1 MMSVRKANVR
11 DASAIAHVH
20 VQSWQTTYAGIVP
33 DEYLAS
39 LNEVERVP
47 VWREWLSRDI
57 QVFVVE
63 MEGEV
68 VGFGSAGPIREPL
81 QDYDAELFAIYVLK
95 HAQKRGIGTALLGS
109 LAASLRAKGL
119 NGMVAW
125 VLEGNPSVRF
135 YEKSGALR
143 ISSKEIE
150 IGGVMLP
157 ELAFGWPH
165 LETISSPKTTL
176 VNLNHNS

>member
-1 MMSVRKANVR
+1 MISVRKANLQ

-33 DEYLAS
+33 DEHLAS
-39 LNEVERVP
+39 LNEAERVP
-47 VWREWLSRDI
+47 VWQNWLSRDI
-57 QVFVVE
+57 QVVVVE

-68 VGFGSAGPIREPL
+68 AGFASAGPIREPL

-95 HAQKRGIGTALLGS
+95 RTQKLGIGTALLKS
-109 LAASLRAKGL
+109 LADSLLAEGFHA
-119 NGMVAW
+119 MAAW
-125 VLEGNPSVRF
+125 VLEANPSVRF
-135 YEKSGALR
+135 YQKSGALR

-157 ELAFGWPH
+157 ELAFGWPRI
-165 LETISSPKTTL
+165 EAISSL
-176 VNLNHNS
+176 

>member
-1 MMSVRKANVR
+1 MRKANAG
-11 DASAIAHVH
+11 DAGAIAHVH
-20 VQSWQTTYAGIVP
+20 VQSWHTTYTGIVP

-47 VWREWLSRDI
+47 LWREWLSRDI

-63 MEGEV
+63 MGGAV
-68 VGFGSAGPIREPL
+68 VGFGSAGPIREP
-81 QDYDAELFAIYVLK
+81 QQEYDAELFAIYVLK
-95 HAQKRGIGTALLGS
+95 HAQKRGIGTALLRS
-109 LAASLRAKGL
+109 LADSLRAEGFH
-119 NGMVAW
+119 GMVAW
-125 VLEGNPSVRF
+125 VLEANPSVRF
-135 YEKSGALR
+135 YEKAGALR

-165 LETISSPKTTL
+165 LETISSL
-176 VNLNHNS
+176 

>member
-1 MMSVRKANVR
+1 MMSVRKANEG
-11 DASAIAHVH
+11 DAGAIAHVH
-20 VQSWQTTYAGIVP
+20 VQSWQTTYAGIIP

-68 VGFGSAGPIREPL
+68 AGFAAAGPIREPL
-81 QDYDAELFAIYVLK
+81 QDYDAELFAIYALK
-95 HAQKRGIGTALLGS
+95 QAQKRGIGTALLIN
-109 LAASLRAKGL
+109 LAGSLRAKGFHS
-119 NGMVAW
+119 MAAW
-125 VLEGNPSVRF
+125 VLEANPSVRF
-135 YEKSGALR
+135 YEKSGAVR

-150 IGGVMLP
+150 IGGVMFP
-157 ELAFGWPH
+157 EIAFGWPH
-165 LETISSPKTTL
+165 LDIIRSLETL
-176 VNLNHNS
+176 